1 LFPQYFKQAGE
12 ERVAVAAAD
21 VPAET
26 KLREQEFKLAGR
38 GEPYTSPTTGAWSRP
53 GAKQG
58 PFTVKLGDGSRV
70 TYSWY
75 RFVDQP
81 SFQQYDWSEEKKAAL
96 PRSAG
101 DTRSGPARHTAKGLG
116 GGLRPH
122 CNTPVDTMK
131 PNLKLAETTTPDG
144 ARLVLYEHDGAYCI
158 RLNGQ
163 DLMHSSVTA
172 SELRLGELAAE
183 TLSGQP
189 ESLALLGGMGL
200 GFTLKSL
207 LAKGGP
213 GTKVQVAELIPQII
227 DWNRNLLAHLNG
239 TLLDDPRVEV
249 LLRDVWTVIAGAEPA
264 RYDALVLDIDNGPT
278 AMVQKLNARLYS
290 SKGLE
295 RIAAVLKPHG
305 RALFWSAR
313 PDPAF
318 AKRLARAGFEV
329 RVVAAPLYAAAKRCA
344 VSIYVAEKQTPA
356 APSLSPA
363 TGTASNTSGSSTS
376 SSPLVWP
383 PPQRRPE

>member
-1 LFPQYFKQAGE
+1 
-12 ERVAVAAAD
+12 
-21 VPAET
+21 
-26 KLREQEFKLAGR
+26 
-38 GEPYTSPTTGAWSRP
+38 
-53 GAKQG
+53 
-58 PFTVKLGDGSRV
+58 
-70 TYSWY
+70 
-75 RFVDQP
+75 
-81 SFQQYDWSEEKKAAL
+81 
-96 PRSAG
+96 
-101 DTRSGPARHTAKGLG
+101 
-116 GGLRPH
+116 
-122 CNTPVDTMK
+122 MK

-144 ARLVLYEHDGAYCI
+144 GRLVLYEHDGAYCI

-213 GTKVQVAELIPQII
+213 GAKVQVAELIPQIV

-249 LLRDVWTVIAGAEPA
+249 LLRDVWTVVTGAGLAH
-264 RYDALVLDIDNGPT
+264 YDALVLDIDNGPS
-278 AMVQKLNARLYS
+278 AMIQKLNARLYS

-295 RIAAVLKPHG
+295 RMAAVLKPHG

-318 AKRLARAGFEV
+318 AKRLAHAGFQVE
-329 RVVAAPLYAAAKRCA
+329 VVAAPLYASAKRCA
-344 VSIYVAEKQTPA
+344 VSIYVATKTTN
-356 APSLSPA
+356 PSAESP
-363 TGTASNTSGSSTS
+363 SGICPTRD
-376 SSPLVWP
+376 P
-383 PPQRRPE
+383 RC

>member
-1 LFPQYFKQAGE
+1 
-12 ERVAVAAAD
+12 
-21 VPAET
+21 
-26 KLREQEFKLAGR
+26 
-38 GEPYTSPTTGAWSRP
+38 
-53 GAKQG
+53 
-58 PFTVKLGDGSRV
+58 
-70 TYSWY
+70 
-75 RFVDQP
+75 
-81 SFQQYDWSEEKKAAL
+81 
-96 PRSAG
+96 
-101 DTRSGPARHTAKGLG
+101 
-116 GGLRPH
+116 
-122 CNTPVDTMK
+122 MK
-131 PNLKLAETTTPDG
+131 PNRKLAETITPDG

-213 GTKVQVAELIPQII
+213 GVKVQVAELIPQIV
-227 DWNRNLLAHLNG
+227 DWNRDLLGHLNG

-264 RYDALVLDIDNGPT
+264 HYDTLVLDIDNGPS
-278 AMVQKLNARLYS
+278 AMIQKLNARLYS

-295 RIAAVLKPHG
+295 RIATVLKPHG

-318 AKRLARAGFEV
+318 GQRLARAGFEV
-329 RVVAAPLYAAAKRCA
+329 RVVAAPLYAAAKRCP

-376 SSPLVWP
+376 SSPLPWS